1 MRVVRIEIIHPRNK
15 APLVLRARFERT
27 FFGFGLCIAGALL
40 AGGAYLLA
48 DAIRE
53 PLEASE
59 ASVLVAGLALALG
72 AFAILFL
79 LWPRGHLAIAHRNE
93 LERFDDEWKNYVLT
107 AYGESVQN
115 RLEARSLIEE
125 HKDDLPGPM

>member
-1 MRVVRIEIIHPRNK
+1 
-15 APLVLRARFERT
+15 L
-27 FFGFGLCIAGALL
+27 GLGLFIASVLL
-40 AGGAYLLA
+40 ATGAYLLT

-59 ASVLVAGLALALG
+59 IAVLVAGLALALG
-72 AFAILFL
+72 AFAIVYL
-79 LWPRGHLAIAHRNE
+79 LWPRGHLAIAHRND

-115 RLEARSLIEE
+115 RLETTRILQ
-125 HKDDLPGPM
+125 DRGDLPGLM